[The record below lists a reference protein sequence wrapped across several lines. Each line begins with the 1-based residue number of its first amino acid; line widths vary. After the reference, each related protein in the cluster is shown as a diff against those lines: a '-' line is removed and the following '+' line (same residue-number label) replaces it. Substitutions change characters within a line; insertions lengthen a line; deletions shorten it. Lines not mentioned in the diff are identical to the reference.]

1 MTVDKQSYTSHIY
14 FIGFIAALAG
24 LLFGFDTGIIS
35 GAITFVQKQ
44 YHLSTEMVGI
54 IVSIVMTGAV
64 CGTLISNIISRHFG
78 RRNALITASILF
90 SVAAV
95 GSALAINA
103 YFLISIRFFLGI
115 AIGIAS
121 YTAPLY
127 LAELSPRDIRGK
139 IIAFY
144 QLMIA
149 AGLLAAY
156 CSDMVFTPS
165 GSWRWMLG
173 IAAFPA
179 MLMLIFSLRLPRSP
193 RWLILNQKTKEA
205 RKVLSKIFSLQQ
217 ADKEFTEIEERI
229 KYDKQNKSGW
239 NAIIRNPRFRAVLI
253 LGVCAQMMQQWTG
266 CNIVLYYAPIIL
278 KFAGFATPVQQ
289 MWGTIAVGVVMMST
303 TIIVVKYVDEWGRRP
318 ILFGGLTAMT
328 VSLFL
333 LGLVTGHTT
342 GSTVLQ
348 TAAIFAVLFYIFG
361 FAVSLGPI
369 VWILCS
375 EIFPIRIRDFGIMV
389 TTASN
394 WIFNAALATVFP
406 TLIAVLGNNVFFL
419 FVIACTLSFVF
430 VKYFV
435 PETKGV
441 SLEQIEANL
450 MNGNRSRYIG
460 QPEKVFGFTS
470 DAV

>member
-1 MTVDKQSYTSHIY
+1 MTNKQSYTSHIY
-14 FIGFIAALAG
+14 FIGLIAALAG

-35 GAITFVQKQ
+35 GAITFIQQQ
-44 YHLSTEMVGI
+44 YRLSTEMVGV

-64 CGTLISNIISRHFG
+64 CGTIISNIISRHFG
-78 RRNALITASILF
+78 RRNALIIASILF
-90 SVAAV
+90 SVTAI
-95 GSALAINA
+95 GSALATNA

-127 LAELSPRDIRGK
+127 LAELSPRNIRGK

-149 AGLLAAY
+149 AGLLSAY

-179 MLMLIFSLRLPRSP
+179 MLMLIFCIHLPRSP
-193 RWLILNQKTKEA
+193 RWLILNNKTKEA
-205 RKVLSKIFSLQQ
+205 MKVLSKIFPLQQ
-217 ADKEFTEIEERI
+217 ADKEFAEIKERI
-229 KYDKQNKSGW
+229 KYDEKNKSAW
-239 NAIIRNPRFRAVLI
+239 RSIIGNPRFRAVLL

-278 KFAGFATPVQQ
+278 KFAGFTTPVQQ
-289 MWGTIAVGVVMMST
+289 MWGTIAVGTVMMFT
-303 TIIVVKYVDEWGRRP
+303 TIIAVKYVDKWGRRP
-318 ILFGGLTAMT
+318 ILFGGLIAMT

-333 LGLVTGHTT
+333 LGLVTKHTD
-342 GSTVLQ
+342 SIIFQ
-348 TAAIFAVLFYIFG
+348 TTAIFAVLFYIFG

-375 EIFPIRIRDFGIMV
+375 EIFPIHMRDFGIMI

-394 WIFNAALATVFP
+394 WLFNAALATVFP

-419 FVIACTLSFVF
+419 FVIACTLSFIF

-460 QPEKVFGFTS
+460 QLERGQVS
-470 DAV
+470 SCDI

>member
-1 MTVDKQSYTSHIY
+1 MTIDKRLYTLHIY

-35 GAITFVQKQ
+35 GAITFIQKQ
-44 YHLSTEMVGI
+44 YNLSTEMVGV
-54 IVSIVMTGAV
+54 IVSIVMIGAV
-64 CGTLISNIISRHFG
+64 CGTVISNIISRHFG
-78 RRNALITASILF
+78 RRNALIIASILF
-90 SVAAV
+90 SITAI
-95 GSALAINA
+95 GSALAVTP

-127 LAELSPRDIRGK
+127 LAELSPRNIRGK

-179 MLMLIFSLRLPRSP
+179 MLMLIFCIRLPRSP
-193 RWLILNQKTKEA
+193 RWLMLNNKTNEA

-217 ADKEFTEIEERI
+217 ADREFTEIEERI
-229 KYDKQNKSGW
+229 KYDQQNKNGW
-239 NAIIRNPRFRAVLI
+239 RSILRNPRFRAVLI

-289 MWGTIAVGVVMMST
+289 MWGTIAVGAVMMFT
-303 TIIVVKYVDEWGRRP
+303 TIIAVKYVDRWGRRP
-318 ILFGGLTAMT
+318 ILFGGLTAMNL
-328 VSLFL
+328 SLFL
-333 LGLVTGHTT
+333 LGLVTKHTD
-342 GSTVLQ
+342 STIFQ
-348 TAAIFAVLFYIFG
+348 TTAIFAVLFYIFG

-375 EIFPIRIRDFGIMV
+375 EIFPIHMRDFGIMI

-394 WIFNAALATVFP
+394 WLFNAALATVFP

-419 FVIACTLSFVF
+419 FVIACALSFIF

-441 SLEQIEANL
+441 SLEQIEENL

-460 QPEKVFGFTS
+460 QPEKVFSFTS